1 MKLDISKAMQ
11 DVEVTVELT
20 GMNKYRFRLWL
31 AMRFIRL
38 GIWIMGA
45 NFKGEVVTHE
55 SN

>member
-1 MKLDISKAMQ
+1 
-11 DVEVTVELT
+11 
-20 GMNKYRFRLWL
+20 L